1 METTEQQSED
11 AILVAETNPEVRIFR
26 TASELESLRG
36 CWSVWGQDPL
46 SDFDFYA
53 NSVANSEGTR
63 SPYVMALFRH
73 QEPVALLPA
82 TKEQQ
87 RIRFKVGPFKVPAP
101 KTCVLSFAY
110 GGILGDQSGQATECL
125 VRTILK
131 CLRDKEADIATFHN
145 VMRGSR
151 LHEAVIRVPNMFQS
165 DHVPMESVHYIMDL
179 PESHDLL
186 YRRLS
191 HDHRKRLRQTEK
203 KLLGAY
209 PGAVKVVKYQ
219 CACEL
224 PRFIEQA
231 ENVARK
237 TYQRA
242 IGVGFSLTPLVV
254 GHLRLAAE
262 RQQLRGYV
270 LQTSGQASAF
280 ATGIVYHGT
289 FYLEFVGYDQE
300 LSQYSPGTFL
310 LTRVMEDLCAEGNV
324 TDFDFG
330 FGSELYK
337 ERFGTRRLLELRI
350 NIFGMSV
357 RGITVNAMRIG
368 TRAITEPLMMFL
380 QKTNLFGKLKSR
392 WRARLKKKQVRTSY
406 AEGK

>member
-1 METTEQQSED
+1 METTEQQSLD
-11 AILVAETNPEVRIFR
+11 AILAAETNPEVRIFR
-26 TASELESLRG
+26 TSSELESIRIY
-36 CWSVWGQDPL
+36 WSAWVQDPL
-46 SDFDFYA
+46 SDFEFYA
-53 NSVANSEGTR
+53 NSIANSEGTR
-63 SPYVMALFRH
+63 SPFVMALFRH
-73 QEPVALLPA
+73 HEPVALLAA

-87 RIRFKVGPFKVPAP
+87 RIRLKVGPLKVPAP
-101 KTCVLSFAY
+101 RTCVLSFAY
-110 GGILGDQSGQATECL
+110 GGILGDQSSQTTEL
-125 VRTILK
+125 FVRTILK

-145 VMRGSR
+145 VMRGSQ
-151 LHEAVIRVPNMFQS
+151 LHEAVIRVPNMFQL
-165 DHVPMESVHYIMDL
+165 DHMPMESVHYIMDL

-191 HDHRKRLRQTEK
+191 HDHRKRLRQAEK
-203 KLLGAY
+203 KVLGAY

-219 CACEL
+219 CTCEL

-231 ENVARK
+231 ENIACK

-242 IGVGFSLTPLVV
+242 IGVGFSLSPLVV
-254 GHLRLAAE
+254 GRLRLAAE
-262 RQQLRGYV
+262 KQQFRGYV
-270 LQTSGQASAF
+270 LQTSGHASAF

-300 LSQYSPGTFL
+300 LSQYSPGTLL

-357 RGITVNAMRIG
+357 RGVTVNAMRIG

-380 QKTNLFGKLKSR
+380 RKTNLFGTLKSR
-392 WRARLKKKQVRTSY
+392 WRARLRKQQVRASY
-406 AEGK
+406 VGGK